1 MNAKQKPKH
10 PFARQWLESMLINCR
25 GVKGFLLHLRCNG
38 HLNERYTSLNG
49 DIMPDAETLL
59 RIWVNL
65 GMVVDDDDEFDRH
78 WADMGIIVREFAKE
92 HGREFN
98 QMYERK
104 KKQDER

>member
-1 MNAKQKPKH
+1 MENQ
-10 PFARQWLESMLINCR
+10 
-25 GVKGFLLHLRCNG
+25 GVIAPMM
-38 HLNERYTSLNG
+38 E
-49 DIMPDAETLL
+49 ET
-59 RIWVNL
+59 
-65 GMVVDDDDEFDRH
+65 DRH